1 MKKAAVMLFALT
13 MGLLVLVGCGGKDKD
28 KTKDPSDEKD
38 SITVNTDVK
47 GSITV
52 GINANFNTDF
62 EVAVEA
68 FQKQYPNVEIQPIVY
83 ESKSDDALEYLTSQ
97 EMGGKKKPDIIYHD
111 AGPLPSYIQ
120 NGWVYPLTS
129 FVEGDEAFEKVPKNL
144 VDNYMYNDNLY
155 ALGYTIFTNALLIN
169 EDLVEEM
176 NVDLPEYD
184 WNWDDFQ
191 EFVKACTSSTCS
203 GVEDLTEAYNWMPG
217 TMTEGR
223 SITGYDYTS
232 NSFDLEAVRKYVNY
246 YSEIGKLNGV
256 EGTSLK
262 QIASAGKSDYEK
274 KFGTGTEKDAAF
286 IAGKMASTFT
296 GTWAYAT
303 WNQKEL
309 DFNWELYPVPQ
320 CTPGRIPIH
329 VDYCWMT
336 TDVADENLE
345 AAWTF
350 LRYVTYSRE
359 GNLARLTAYDEDH
372 ISDDVNQ
379 AYYIPW
385 TNDEEVVEKFRS
397 LPYVTDPILYIFDN
411 LDKGYL
417 GDPEKTVPGFEDVD
431 YSVVGKLAHEAV
443 MGKRDFA
450 SGMNEAQ
457 SKANAQIQEH
467 LTNFNAALAK
477 FEAEFAATHK

>member
-1 MKKAAVMLFALT
+1 MKKAATMLFALM

-28 KTKDPSDEKD
+28 NTKDSDNKND
-38 SITVNTDVK
+38 NIAVNTDVK
-47 GSITV
+47 GTITIGV
-52 GINANFNTDF
+52 NANFNTDF
-62 EVAVEA
+62 EVALEA
-68 FQKQYPNVEIQPIVY
+68 FQKQYPNVEIEPIVY

-97 EMGGKKKPDIIYHD
+97 EMSGKKKPDIIYHD

-144 VDNYMYNDNLY
+144 VENYMYNDNLY

-184 WNWDDFQ
+184 WNWDDFL
-191 EFVKACTSSTCS
+191 EFVKACTNSSYS
-203 GVEDLTEAYNWMPG
+203 GVEDLTGVYNWMPG

-223 SITGYDYTS
+223 SITGYDYNANT
-232 NSFDLEAVRKYVNY
+232 FDLEAVRKYVNY

-274 KFGTGTEKDAAF
+274 KFGTGTDTDAAF
-286 IAGKMASTFT
+286 IAGKVAGTFT

-309 DFNWELYPVPQ
+309 DFNWEFYPVPQ

-329 VDYCWMT
+329 IDYCWMT
-336 TDVADENLE
+336 TDVAEENLE

-372 ISDDVNQ
+372 ISSDVNQ

-385 TNDEEVVEKFRS
+385 TTDEKVVEKFRS
-397 LPYVTDPILYIFDN
+397 LPYVTDSILYIFDN
-411 LDKGYL
+411 LDKGYP
-417 GDPEKTVPGFEDVD
+417 GDPEKTVPGFEDVE
-431 YSVVGKLAHEAV
+431 YSVVGKLAYEAV